1 VTPDQITQAIAG
13 SLSDGGEQLLEGT
26 LAAILPIL
34 WVSMLALHLARPY
47 MLNVVQ
53 KFSLRLGADIWWL
66 AYVAIRDFLILLT
79 FALSF
84 MFFFPDVMTG
94 KSLPV
99 TGPFAA
105 LCLFAVLVVK
115 LVRDVDEDPGAFQLT
130 SSLLGLGALLY
141 LLPTLLGVQAGSANG
156 FTSALVSSSNQ
167 VLGLVA
173 TYVSLLGVGLL
184 GLYAAIYTLRSTGTP
199 ADSRPSRGSNG

>member
-1 VTPDQITQAIAG
+1 MTPDQVSQSIAG
-13 SLSDGGEQLLEGT
+13 ALSDGGEQLLEGT

-34 WVSMLALHLARPY
+34 WLLMLALHLARPY

-66 AYVAIRDFLILLT
+66 AYVAIRDFVILLT

-94 KSLPV
+94 KNLPV

-115 LVRDVDEDPGAFQLT
+115 LVRDVDEDPAAFRLT
-130 SSLLGLGALLY
+130 STLLGIGALLY
-141 LLPTLLGVQAGSANG
+141 LIPTLLGVQASQTGVSPALAQ
-156 FTSALVSSSNQ
+156 ALVSHDNTG
-167 VLGLVA
+167 LALVA
-173 TYVSLLGVGLL
+173 TYVSLVGVGVL
-184 GLYAAIYTLRSTGTP
+184 GLYAAIHTLRSTGVP
-199 ADSRPSRGSNG
+199 PVR

>member
-1 VTPDQITQAIAG
+1 MTPDQISQAIAN

-34 WVSMLALHLARPY
+34 WLLMLALHLARPY

-66 AYVAIRDFLILLT
+66 AYVAIRDFVILLT

-84 MFFFPDVMTG
+84 MFFFPDVMTS
-94 KSLPV
+94 KDLPV

-115 LVRDVDEDPGAFQLT
+115 LVRDVDEDLGAFQLT
-130 SSLLGLGALLY
+130 STLLGIGALLY
-141 LLPTLLGVQAGSANG
+141 LIPTLLGVQAGQTGVNP
-156 FTSALVSSSNQ
+156 ALAKALISQDNPTFA
-167 VLGLVA
+167 LIA
-173 TYVSLLGVGLL
+173 TYISLLGVGLL
-184 GLYAAIYTLRSTGTP
+184 GLYAAMHTLRST
-199 ADSRPSRGSNG
+199 SVSSER

>member
-1 VTPDQITQAIAG
+1 MTPDQISQAIAN
-13 SLSDGGEQLLEGT
+13 SLADGGEQLLEGT
-26 LAAILPIL
+26 LAAVLPIL
-34 WVSMLALHLARPY
+34 WLLMLALHLARPY

-66 AYVAIRDFLILLT
+66 AYVAIRDFVILLT

-94 KSLPV
+94 KDLPV

-115 LVRDVDEDPGAFQLT
+115 LVRDVDEDLAAFQLT
-130 SSLLGLGALLY
+130 STLLGIGALLY
-141 LLPTLLGVQAGSANG
+141 LIPTLLGVQAGQLGINPGLAK
-156 FTSALVSSSNQ
+156 ALISHDNQ
-167 VLGLVA
+167 TLALIA
-173 TYVSLLGVGLL
+173 TYVSLLGAGIL
-184 GLYAAIYTLRSTGTP
+184 GLYAALHTLRTTSVTP
-199 ADSRPSRGSNG
+199 ER

>member
-1 VTPDQITQAIAG
+1 MTPDQISQAIAG
-13 SLSDGGEQLLEGT
+13 SLADGGEQLLEGT

-34 WVSMLALHLARPY
+34 WLLMIALHLARPY

-66 AYVAIRDFLILLT
+66 AYVALRDFVILLT

-84 MFFFPDVMTG
+84 MFFFPDVM
-94 KSLPV
+94 KSKELPV

-115 LVRDVDEDPGAFQLT
+115 LVRDVDEDVGAFRLT
-130 SSLLGLGALLY
+130 GILLGVGALLY
-141 LLPTLLGVQAGSANG
+141 LVPTLLGVQAFQGDTPTGLAAALISSTNLG
-156 FTSALVSSSNQ
+156 FA
-167 VLGLVA
+167 LVA
-173 TYVSLLGVGLL
+173 TYISLVGVGLL
-184 GLYAAIYTLRSTGTP
+184 GLYAALYTL
-199 ADSRPSRGSNG
+199 GSASDPGH

>member
-1 VTPDQITQAIAG
+1 MTPDQISQSIAG
-13 SLSDGGEQLLEGT
+13 ALADGGEQLLEGT
-26 LAAILPIL
+26 LAAILPVL
-34 WVSMLALHLARPY
+34 WLLMLALHLARPY

-66 AYVAIRDFLILLT
+66 AYVAIRDFVILLT

-115 LVRDVDEDPGAFQLT
+115 LVRDVDEDPAAFRLT
-130 SSLLGLGALLY
+130 STLLGVGALLY
-141 LLPTLLGVQAGSANG
+141 LVPTLLGVQANQMGIDPAIAR
-156 FTSALVSSSNQ
+156 ALVSQSNTG
-167 VLGLVA
+167 LALVA

-184 GLYAAIYTLRSTGTP
+184 GMYAAIHTLRSTGT
-199 ADSRPSRGSNG
+199 ASVR

>member
-1 VTPDQITQAIAG
+1 MTPDQISQAIAN

-34 WVSMLALHLARPY
+34 WLMMLALHLARPY

-66 AYVAIRDFLILLT
+66 AYVAIRDFVILLT

-94 KSLPV
+94 KDLPV

-115 LVRDVDEDPGAFQLT
+115 LVRDVDEDLGAFQLT
-130 SSLLGLGALLY
+130 STLLGIGALLY
-141 LLPTLLGVQAGSANG
+141 LIPTLLGVQAGQTGVNP
-156 FTSALVSSSNQ
+156 ALAKALISQDNPTFA
-167 VLGLVA
+167 LIA
-173 TYVSLLGVGLL
+173 TYISLLGVGLL
-184 GLYAAIYTLRSTGTP
+184 GLYAAMHTLRST
-199 ADSRPSRGSNG
+199 SVSSER

>member
-1 VTPDQITQAIAG
+1 MTPDQISQSIAG
-13 SLSDGGEQLLEGT
+13 ALSDGGEQLLEGT
-26 LAAILPIL
+26 LAAILPVL
-34 WVSMLALHLARPY
+34 WLLMLALHLARPY

-66 AYVAIRDFLILLT
+66 AYVAIRDFVILLT

-115 LVRDVDEDPGAFQLT
+115 LVRDVDEDPAAFRLT
-130 SSLLGLGALLY
+130 STLLGVGALLY
-141 LLPTLLGVQAGSANG
+141 LVPTLLGVQANQMGIDPAIAR
-156 FTSALVSSSNQ
+156 ALVSQSNTG
-167 VLGLVA
+167 LALVA

-184 GLYAAIYTLRSTGTP
+184 GMYAAIHTLRSTGT
-199 ADSRPSRGSNG
+199 ASVR

>member
-1 VTPDQITQAIAG
+1 MTPDQISQAIAN

-34 WVSMLALHLARPY
+34 WLMMLALHLARPY

-66 AYVAIRDFLILLT
+66 AYVAIRDFVILLT

-84 MFFFPDVMTG
+84 MFFFPDVMTS
-94 KSLPV
+94 KDLPV

-115 LVRDVDEDPGAFQLT
+115 LVRDVDEDLGAFQLT
-130 SSLLGLGALLY
+130 STLLGIGALLY
-141 LLPTLLGVQAGSANG
+141 LIPTLLGVQAGQTGVNP
-156 FTSALVSSSNQ
+156 ALAKALISQDNPTFA
-167 VLGLVA
+167 LIA
-173 TYVSLLGVGLL
+173 TYISLLGVGLL
-184 GLYAAIYTLRSTGTP
+184 GLYAAMHTLRST
-199 ADSRPSRGSNG
+199 SVSSER

>member
-1 VTPDQITQAIAG
+1 MTPDQISQSIAG
-13 SLSDGGEQLLEGT
+13 ALSDGGEQLLEGT
-26 LAAILPIL
+26 LAAILPML
-34 WVSMLALHLARPY
+34 WLLMLALHLARPY

-66 AYVAIRDFLILLT
+66 AYVAIRDFVILLT

-94 KSLPV
+94 KDLPV

-115 LVRDVDEDPGAFQLT
+115 LVRDVDDDPAAFRLT
-130 SSLLGLGALLY
+130 STLLGIGALLY
-141 LLPTLLGVQAGSANG
+141 LIPTLLGVQASQTGVSPALAQ
-156 FTSALVSSSNQ
+156 ALVSRDNIG
-167 VLGLVA
+167 LALVA
-173 TYVSLLGVGLL
+173 TYASLVGVGML
-184 GLYAAIYTLRSTGTP
+184 GLYAAIHTLRSTSVP
-199 ADSRPSRGSNG
+199 PVR

>member
-1 VTPDQITQAIAG
+1 MTPDQISQAIAG

-34 WVSMLALHLARPY
+34 WLVMLALHLARPY

-66 AYVAIRDFLILLT
+66 AYVAIRDFVILLT

-84 MFFFPDVMTG
+84 MFFFPDVMTS
-94 KSLPV
+94 KYLPV

-115 LVRDVDEDPGAFQLT
+115 LVRDVDEDLGAFQLT
-130 SSLLGLGALLY
+130 STLLGIGALLY
-141 LLPTLLGVQAGSANG
+141 LIPTLLGVQAGQTGVNP
-156 FTSALVSSSNQ
+156 ALAKALISQDNPTFA
-167 VLGLVA
+167 LIA
-173 TYVSLLGVGLL
+173 TYISLLGVGLL
-184 GLYAAIYTLRSTGTP
+184 GLYAAMHTLRST
-199 ADSRPSRGSNG
+199 SVSSVR

>member
-1 VTPDQITQAIAG
+1 MTPDQVSQSIAG
-13 SLSDGGEQLLEGT
+13 ALSDGGEQLLEGT
-26 LAAILPIL
+26 LAAILPVL
-34 WVSMLALHLARPY
+34 WLLMLALHLARPY

-66 AYVAIRDFLILLT
+66 AYVAIRDFVILLT

-94 KSLPV
+94 KDLPV

-115 LVRDVDEDPGAFQLT
+115 LVRDVDEDPAAFRLT
-130 SSLLGLGALLY
+130 STLLGIGALLY
-141 LLPTLLGVQAGSANG
+141 LIPTLLGVQASQAGVSAAVAQ
-156 FTSALVSSSNQ
+156 ALVSHDNTG
-167 VLGLVA
+167 LALVA
-173 TYVSLLGVGLL
+173 TYVSLVGVGVL
-184 GLYAAIYTLRSTGTP
+184 GLYAAIHTLRSTSVPP
-199 ADSRPSRGSNG
+199 AR